1 MDFFRIF
8 KRKRGIHETI
18 FVSFL
23 IVCIIPILIAAVG
36 SYYLSADI
44 LADQVN
50 SSFSET
56 VSYVKDSVESQ
67 LYQLK
72 QITAYI
78 YIDMDLK
85 QAIADLYSSPGSS
98 AAATERLNEKLN
110 NYLISNT
117 FDYVNAIKV
126 YGFNGFRMSFG
137 RPSKLLKIDD
147 MAVMNSKWFDEALNH
162 SNMTIWAGMQNFE
175 YQSQATETERSL
187 GLFRII
193 KDETYKENIGI
204 MYMSI
209 DPAMFKTLSE
219 KGDVKYKN
227 DIYILDNNDQ
237 VVNDAALEANLRA
250 ELINIANNISTFNEP
265 YLYENNTTNYYFY
278 TINDFNWKVIGAM
291 SLNDAVSD
299 SRIIFIVTGS
309 ALLVYILISSIVWYF
324 VSSKLTKPIARLSA
338 ATKMVRKGDFNIQV
352 AVARDD
358 ELGDLTQNF
367 NYMVLKI
374 QDLIDEVIN
383 ENTRKQDAE
392 YRALQAQINPHF
404 LYNTLN
410 TIRWMAMI
418 QKSDSIQNM
427 VDALGRLLKS
437 STSKQKPIVTI
448 AEEIDI
454 LKDYLYLQKIAY
466 KNKFEVVWNVEEEA
480 LRYRCIKFILQPL
493 VENSIFHGILPKAG
507 VCTLSIR
514 IAKVD
519 ESIILA
525 VKDNGVGM
533 KPSEVEKMLC
543 QADGVHRNFSGIGVS
558 NLFDRIKMTY
568 GEQGNVTVHSVFGE
582 YTEIVI
588 SLPASLEPE
597 KEPPADL
604 EEE

>member
-1 MDFFRIF
+1 
-8 KRKRGIHETI
+8 
-18 FVSFL
+18 
-23 IVCIIPILIAAVG
+23 
-36 SYYLSADI
+36 
-44 LADQVN
+44 
-50 SSFSET
+50 
-56 VSYVKDSVESQ
+56 
-67 LYQLK
+67 
-72 QITAYI
+72 
-78 YIDMDLK
+78 
-85 QAIADLYSSPGSS
+85 
-98 AAATERLNEKLN
+98 
-110 NYLISNT
+110 
-117 FDYVNAIKV
+117 
-126 YGFNGFRMSFG
+126 
-137 RPSKLLKIDD
+137 
-147 MAVMNSKWFDEALNH
+147 
-162 SNMTIWAGMQNFE
+162 
-175 YQSQATETERSL
+175 
-187 GLFRII
+187 
-193 KDETYKENIGI
+193 
-204 MYMSI
+204 
-209 DPAMFKTLSE
+209 
-219 KGDVKYKN
+219 
-227 DIYILDNNDQ
+227 
-237 VVNDAALEANLRA
+237 
-250 ELINIANNISTFNEP
+250 
-265 YLYENNTTNYYFY
+265 
-278 TINDFNWKVIGAM
+278 
-291 SLNDAVSD
+291 
-299 SRIIFIVTGS
+299 
-309 ALLVYILISSIVWYF
+309 
-324 VSSKLTKPIARLSA
+324 
-338 ATKMVRKGDFNIQV
+338 
-352 AVARDD
+352 
-358 ELGDLTQNF
+358 
-367 NYMVLKI
+367 
-374 QDLIDEVIN
+374 
-383 ENTRKQDAE
+383 
-392 YRALQAQINPHF
+392 
-404 LYNTLN
+404 
-410 TIRWMAMI
+410 MAMI